1 MLMVF
6 ANVAWGQNTIS
17 TVAGSAPPDD
27 VLATAAPIEGPVAVV
42 RDAAGNLYV
51 VNDNGVI
58 YKVPADTPAPFM
70 SIYAG
75 NNTAGFSPNGTAAS
89 ASLLSEPIGA
99 ALDAAGNFYFSDQNN
114 CVVREIVAASGV
126 MNTVA
131 GIAGQ
136 CTYSGDGGQATS
148 AQLSFPQEVALDGA
162 GNLYIADI
170 GNAVVR
176 RVVLA
181 TGIITTYAGIAG
193 KPGTPTNN
201 VAATS
206 SFLNGPI
213 ALAVDAGGNL
223 FIADQNA
230 DVVCRVDATTKDITI
245 VAGTGALGFS
255 GDGGLATAA
264 DLQVPEGVAVDS
276 AGTLYIADSEN
287 ARIREVFSPT
297 NPNTPNQITTIV
309 GNGTFGFNGDGAATS
324 IELTNPFGLFVD
336 LASGNLLIAD
346 FWSDRVRMYNATTK
360 VVTTVVGSGAVGDG
374 GPATSA
380 SLYYPRNPA
389 LDSTGDLYLVDA
401 QNNRVRE
408 ISAADQTISTVVG
421 TGIPVP

>member
-114 CVVREIVAASGV
+114 CVVREIVASTGV

-131 GIAGQ
+131 GTAHA
-136 CTYSGDGGQATS
+136 CNYSGDGGQATS
-148 AQLSFPQEVALDGA
+148 AELSFPQEVALDGA

-170 GNAVVR
+170 GNAIVR
-176 RVVLA
+176 RVVLG
-181 TGIITTYAGIAG
+181 TGIITTYAGT
-193 KPGTPTNN
+193 PGTAGYSGDTG
-201 VAATS
+201 AATS
-206 SFLNGPI
+206 AQLNSPI
-213 ALAVDAGGNL
+213 AVAVDTTGNL
-223 FIADQNA
+223 FIADQGNN
-230 DVVCRVDATTKDITI
+230 VIRRVDGTSKVITTG
-245 VAGTGALGFS
+245 AGTAPNNPGSSGGGARQMREL
-255 GDGGLATAA
+255 
-264 DLQVPEGVAVDS
+264 VA
-276 AGTLYIADSEN
+276 N
-287 ARIREVFSPT
+287 
-297 NPNTPNQITTIV
+297 
-309 GNGTFGFNGDGAATS
+309 
-324 IELTNPFGLFVD
+324 
-336 LASGNLLIAD
+336 
-346 FWSDRVRMYNATTK
+346 
-360 VVTTVVGSGAVGDG
+360 
-374 GPATSA
+374 
-380 SLYYPRNPA
+380 
-389 LDSTGDLYLVDA
+389 
-401 QNNRVRE
+401 
-408 ISAADQTISTVVG
+408 
-421 TGIPVP
+421 